1 MADTKKDFLKGY
13 ASGTEKQKSRYKSEG
28 TKANKPLMDEEKVTA
43 FRDKL
48 RNPGKYA
55 SADFSPDSYSSGKI
69 KGASDMAI
77 AIEKQKEYNDVMDM
91 VAKDKKFIDK
101 KKGGA
106 VKKMASGGSVSS
118 ASKRADGCATKGKTR
133 GKIC

>member
-1 MADTKKDFLKGY
+1 MADTKKDFLEGY

-28 TKANKPLMDEEKVTA
+28 SKANKPLMDEEKVTA

-55 SADFSPDSYSSGKI
+55 GADFSPDPYSSGKI

-91 VAKDKKFIDK
+91 VAKDKKFVDK
-101 KKGGA
+101 KKGGMI
-106 VKKMASGGSVSS
+106 KSS
-118 ASKRADGCATKGKTR
+118 ASKRADGIATKGKTR